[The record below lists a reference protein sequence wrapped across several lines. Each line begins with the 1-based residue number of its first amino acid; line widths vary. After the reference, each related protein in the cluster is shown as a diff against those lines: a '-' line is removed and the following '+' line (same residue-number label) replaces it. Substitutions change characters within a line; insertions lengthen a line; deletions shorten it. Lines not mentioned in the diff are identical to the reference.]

1 MKMLNLTLQQ
11 TMQFLAALICNVNFL
26 VNGFISTVKKQQ
38 EKKKENVPLAVLK
51 STRSKILP
59 SFILYFHNYWDCFP
73 LCFLQAFA
81 LVYLERFLQVSCWF
95 LSAIFVQGTLG

>member
-11 TMQFLAALICNVNFL
+11 TMQILTALICNVNFL

-38 EKKKENVPLAVLK
+38 EKNVPLAVLK
-51 STRSKILP
+51 NTRSKIFP
-59 SFILYFHNYWDCFP
+59 CFILYFHNYWDCFP
-73 LCFLQAFA
+73 LCFLQAFG